1 MVYANGVEAR
11 YPYLDQKVLNFVTQI
26 PPHLKL
32 FGFDGKY
39 ILKQIAN
46 NCVPSEIVQRPKF
59 SFVAPGSASLLREHK
74 DYVTDILSYDR
85 IKRHGY
91 FNADYI
97 EVLKKEYLMDN
108 YKQNP
113 TFDNDLL
120 MSVLTFEL
128 LLNCFSIPDFNR

>member
-1 MVYANGVEAR
+1 M
-11 YPYLDQKVLNFVTQI
+11 NFVTQI

-46 NCVPSEIVQRPKF
+46 NCVPSGLCKDQSLVSWPL
-59 SFVAPGSASLLREHK
+59 AASLLRKHK

-108 YKQNP
+108 YKQNQH
-113 TFDNDLL
+113 
-120 MSVLTFEL
+120 
-128 LLNCFSIPDFNR
+128 SIMTC